1 MRKASHIVFSL
12 LLVVAS
18 LTFETGC
25 GKVPKLTPVQLVQ
38 LISSQVPADLIV
50 AGSISSLAGNPD
62 LAAVFTKIGNA
73 ASQDLPLI
81 KIAADTWLANQ
92 TSGNFAALAAVCG
105 ALSNKLTPQLLAANG
120 LASTDAEKIIVAS
133 VSVFV
138 LGISAWSVA
147 FSGFGVKTAANFHQ
161 IIQAAKLTPMTD
173 VYRIAREYGT
183 TPAELGF

>member
-1 MRKASHIVFSL
+1 MNSPKKTPTLSKSVGFANFATETDRVSGRVQTRDGTGTSQGAPVSLLTPVPTRHTQKENVMRKASHIVFSL

-81 KIAADTWLANQ
+81 KTAADTWLANQ
-92 TSGNFAALAAVCG
+92 TSGNFAALAER
-105 ALSNKLTPQLLAANG
+105 SEEQ
-120 LASTDAEKIIVAS
+120 
-133 VSVFV
+133 
-138 LGISAWSVA
+138 
-147 FSGFGVKTAANFHQ
+147 
-161 IIQAAKLTPMTD
+161 
-173 VYRIAREYGT
+173 RI
-183 TPAELGF
+183 